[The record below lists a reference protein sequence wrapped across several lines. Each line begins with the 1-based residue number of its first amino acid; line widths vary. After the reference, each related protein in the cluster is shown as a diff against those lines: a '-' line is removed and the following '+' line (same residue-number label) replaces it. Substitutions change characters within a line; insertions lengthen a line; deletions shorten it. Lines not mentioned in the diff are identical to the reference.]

1 MLCLD
6 IEHKLTDFALS
17 VDLQCRYATT
27 ALYGPSGAGKTTLL
41 HMIAGLLRP
50 DRGEISVGDDVLF
63 SSERSID
70 QPPEERGIG
79 YVFQRDLLF
88 PHLSVERNL
97 RYGYD
102 LLPSTARRFAI
113 HQIVELLEIG
123 SLLKRFPTHLS
134 GGERQRV
141 ALGRALLSSPRLL
154 LMDEPLAALDQ
165 GLKSRII
172 PYLRHIRTE
181 LEVPMLY
188 VSHSVAEI
196 LELTGQVIMLDRGQV
211 LAHGDFFRIATE
223 PGVLPLLGEHGF
235 ENVLQVELL
244 ESPSGAGFSRARCG
258 AQELKI
264 PYVEEPVGQY
274 IFIGLRADDIILSRR
289 SPDGLSIRN
298 ALRGPIAQIA
308 PVEEG
313 AYLVYVDVG
322 RRIAAKITGE
332 ALGELALEEGQEV
345 FCLIKTNALRL
356 GPRVD

>member
-1 MLCLD
+1 MLRLD
-6 IEHKLTDFALS
+6 IEHKLTDFTLS
-17 VDLQCRYATT
+17 VDLECRYATT
-27 ALYGPSGAGKTTLL
+27 ALYGPSGAGKTSLL
-41 HMIAGLLRP
+41 HMIAGLLCP
-50 DRGEISVGDDVLF
+50 DRGEITVDGDVLF
-63 SSERSID
+63 SSERGIHLV
-70 QPPEERGIG
+70 PERRGIG
-79 YVFQRDLLF
+79 YVFQQDLLF

-97 RYGYD
+97 CYGYD
-102 LLPSTARRFAI
+102 LLPSNARRFAPD
-113 HQIVELLEIG
+113 QIVELLEIG
-123 SLLKRFPTHLS
+123 PLLGRRPAGLS

-141 ALGRALLSSPRLL
+141 ALGRALLCSPRLL

-181 LEVPMLY
+181 LAIPMLY

-196 LELTGQVIMLDRGQV
+196 LELTGQVIMLERGQV

-264 PYVEEPVGQY
+264 PPVEQPAGQH

-298 ALRGPIAQIA
+298 ALRGTIAQITF
-308 PVEEG
+308 VDG
-313 AYLVYVDVG
+313 TYLIYIDVG

-332 ALGELALEEGQEV
+332 ALRELALEEGQEV